1 MGRAPFSITS
11 MTPPDATTDAL
22 AAARV
27 LVIGVGGLGC
37 PAATAL
43 AEAGVGTIGLV
54 DPDVVEP
61 SNLPRQT
68 LYDDGD
74 VGRPKVA
81 AAAARRAAS
90 HPALRLEPVR
100 RRLGAA
106 DAGLLRGWDV
116 VLDGTDTVAAKFDVN
131 DAAVAAGVP
140 LVHAGAIGF
149 RAQLMTVL
157 PGRATA
163 CYRCLFEEAPPPED
177 APSCDEAGVL
187 GPAVHL
193 AGTLQAAE
201 ALRLLAGAA
210 PLFAD
215 RLLTL
220 DCRDGAWR
228 TVPLARREDCATCGS
243 GTRPEPHPRSC
254 RP

>member
-1 MGRAPFSITS
+1 
-11 MTPPDATTDAL
+11 MTTPDATIDAL

-27 LVIGVGGLGC
+27 LVVGVGGLGC
-37 PAATAL
+37 PAAAAL
-43 AEAGVGTIGLV
+43 ADGGVGTIGLV
-54 DPDVVEP
+54 DPDAVEP

-68 LYDDGD
+68 LYDDRD

-81 AAAARRAAS
+81 AAAARLGAT
-90 HPALRLEPVR
+90 HPGLRVETDR
-100 RRLGAA
+100 RRVGAHDVA
-106 DAGLLRGWDV
+106 LLQGWDV
-116 VLDGTDTVAAKFDVN
+116 VLDGTDTVAAKFAVN

-157 PGRATA
+157 PGGGSA

-177 APSCDEAGVL
+177 APSCDAAGVL

-193 AGTLQAAE
+193 AGALQAAE
-201 ALRLLAGAA
+201 ALRLLAGRP

-228 TVPLARREDCATCGS
+228 TIPLARRADCATCGS
-243 GTRPEPHPRSC
+243 GTRPEPHGRSC